1 MDEQKIIMKT
11 VLKKVTILLIGL
23 AYFINVGATDIF
35 VAPYGNDAND
45 GLNKPLSSL
54 SMAIRKAREIRRN
67 CKTSDSIKIHIRKG
81 TYRLYEPIFLRPE
94 DYNLEII
101 GDYGTIISGGITVTG
116 WKKNGKLWV
125 TDAPDFNGHPLD
137 FRQMWVNGVKAV
149 RARDVVD
156 FENMHRIKSINKEKR
171 IIWVPKSSIEKVI
184 HSQYTEMVLH
194 EMWCIANLR
203 IKNIVIQGDSAGI
216 SFQEPES
223 SIQFEHP
230 WPSPM
235 VTNDGKHNSPFYLT
249 NSMQLLDN
257 EGEWYHDIRSGKLYY
272 YPRDNEDMTN
282 TEVIIPALETLV
294 QITGTPDYV
303 VNNITFRNIQFE
315 NTSWIRPS
323 YYGHVPLQAGMYLT
337 EAYKLNPK
345 MVRNDGNHKLDN
357 QGWLGRANA
366 AVEIRNGNDINFRNC
381 TFQHLGGSGIDYI
394 IGDKRGIVDS
404 CIFRD
409 IAMNGYVSGSFS
421 TSGIEAH
428 LPYNPKDKREICEM
442 QTISNSIFKE
452 VANEDWGCVAI
463 AAGFVANIN
472 IENNNISEIPYTGI
486 SLGWGWTCSPNCMH
500 DNRVYGNTIYH
511 YAMHMYDTAGIYTL
525 GAQPGTVISHNKIYG
540 IYHPSYVHDP
550 EHWFYLYT
558 DEGSSGITVKDN
570 WTESEKFLKNANG
583 PGNIWKNNGRI
594 KQ

>member
-1 MDEQKIIMKT
+1 MNT
-11 VLKKVTILLIGL
+11 VLKKTAILLICIG
-23 AYFINVGATDIF
+23 YFISSGAKDLV
-35 VAPYGNDAND
+35 VAPYGNDSAD
-45 GLNKPLSSL
+45 GFEKPLSSI

-67 CKTSDSIKIHIRKG
+67 GKTDSIIIHIVKG
-81 TYRLYEPIFLRPE
+81 TYRLYEPIFIRPE
-94 DYNLEII
+94 DSKLKIV
-101 GDYGTIISGGITVTG
+101 GDPGTVISGGIEVTG
-116 WKKNGKLWV
+116 WKRDGKLWV
-125 TDAPDFNGHPLD
+125 ADVPDFNGHPLE
-137 FRQMWVNGVKAV
+137 FRQMWVNGLKAI
-149 RARDVVD
+149 RARDVTD
-156 FENMHRIKSINKEKR
+156 FENMHRIKSVDKAKR
-171 IIWVPKSSIEKVI
+171 IIWVPKSAVANVI

-194 EMWCIANLR
+194 EMWCVANLR
-203 IKNIVIQGDSAGI
+203 IKSIVIEGDSAGI
-216 SFQEPES
+216 SFHEPES

-230 WPSPM
+230 WPCPM
-235 VTNDGKHNSPFYLT
+235 VTNDGKQNSPFYLT
-249 NSMQLLDN
+249 NSLQLLDN
-257 EGEWYHDIRSGKLYY
+257 EGEWYHDIRSSKLYY
-272 YPRDNEDMTN
+272 YPRNNEDMTKA
-282 TEVIIPALETLV
+282 EVIIPALETLV
-294 QITGTPDYV
+294 QIKGTPDYT
-303 VNNITFRNIQFE
+303 VNNITFKNIHFE

-345 MVRNDGNHKLDN
+345 MERGDANHKLDN

-366 AVEIRNGNDINFRNC
+366 AVEIRNANNINFSGC
-381 TFQHLGGSGIDYI
+381 TFQHLGGSGLDYC
-394 IGDKRGIVDS
+394 IGDKGGITDS
-404 CIFRD
+404 CLFTD

-421 TSGIEAH
+421 TSGMETH
-428 LPYNPKDKREICEM
+428 LPYNPKDKREICER
-442 QTISNSIFKE
+442 QTVSNCIFKE
-452 VANEDWGCVAI
+452 VANEDWGCVGI

-525 GAQPGTVISHNKIYG
+525 GAQPGTLISHNKIYG

-570 WTESEKFLKNANG
+570 WTESEKYLKNANG
-583 PGNIWKNNGRI
+583 PGNVWENNGKI